1 MLAGVHKLESVGGC
15 KDEGGREGGL
25 GTMEGPVGLR
35 VVGDVVGAQEGEVD
49 EGRDVGCRE
58 GSFVGRAK

>member
-1 MLAGVHKLESVGGC
+1 MQLR
-15 KDEGGREGGL
+15 GREGGL
-25 GTMEGPVGLR
+25 GTMDGPVGLR

-58 GSFVGRAK
+58 GSFVGRAE